1 MNININN
8 FASFTQNRNM
18 NMPNNQ
24 MINSNNNMNIQN
36 INNIDNQFDNLN
48 LQDLFNNQDSKIYKK
63 ELELDDET
71 YILTLKKENTS
82 HLSIFL
88 ENKLDFLS
96 LYNYSIT
103 LSYNEFCKL
112 GKTFRLFDNIDE
124 IFDIIRRLLN
134 GVEFSFRKDNDIPGQ
149 ANQNNQQNQN
159 SNNNIHRNNNM
170 AMMNNRAIMNNNM
183 FMNNMGMSNNNRIM
197 NNLSTSDN
205 IDKVCSNIK
214 LVHPNS
220 NADSMTILLKIPLLN
235 EKYEIIKI
243 NLKSESKDIKTQ
255 YEKLKKKYL
264 KIMDIAFCKQPN
276 MQNNNMNNNMMNDSN
291 YLNSI
296 NNMNN
301 MNNNMNNQ
309 NPHFILEKI
318 KDELNRNI

>member
-8 FASFTQNRNM
+8 FGDFIQNRNM
-18 NMPNNQ
+18 NMSNNQ
-24 MINSNNNMNIQN
+24 MLNSNNNMNNQN
-36 INNIDNQFDNLN
+36 INNIDNQFRFL
-48 LQDLFNNQDSKIYKK
+48 DLSNNQDSKIYTK

-88 ENKLDFLS
+88 ENKIDFLS

-124 IFDIIRRLLN
+124 ILDIIRRLLN

-159 SNNNIHRNNNM
+159 LNNNYHRNNNM
-170 AMMNNRAIMNNNM
+170 AVMNNNM
-183 FMNNMGMSNNNRIM
+183 RMYNNLGINIMGMPNNNKMMNNI
-197 NNLSTSDN
+197 STSNN

-214 LVHPNS
+214 LVHSNS
-220 NADSMTILLKIPLLN
+220 NIDSMTILLKIPLLN

-243 NLKSESKDIKTQ
+243 KLKSESKDIKTQ

-264 KIMDIAFCKQPN
+264 KIMNIAFSKQPN
-276 MQNNNMNNNMMNDSN
+276 VQNNNVNNNMMNN
-291 YLNSI
+291 FNCI
-296 NNMNN
+296 NN

-309 NPHFILEKI
+309 NPHSILEKI
-318 KDELNRNI
+318 KNELNSNI